1 MSNPFVEQLRQKA
14 KFELRYN
21 PFGLPIS
28 VNIFTNNSLTC
39 IPKGNDNF
47 SALIEFIDSNNMR
60 PIPEINWVQVV
71 RDSEEQILYYKCDQ
85 GNFVDDNNY
94 ISNQIRQGIESES
107 IEVREVNS
115 LSPVVE
121 LQASIFLPRTYAIF
135 DIGSKPINRYDFE
148 SDTSWLTFKAKVS
161 LMQSIEADYFENQ
174 EFLQQQLKNKSGNI
188 IRIHFTSRQIKSVYN
203 RSKSHLD
210 GESLLQLNDSMQADI
225 ALHKR
230 SVGQGPTT
238 NWYFD
243 WMSLHT
249 YAWVPILEI
258 TNILIGL
265 INHQAHRKT
274 TALFSRDDLG
284 DVVCI
289 KAISADGTYFLW
301 PLNGLRDQQVSLF
314 PSELNWEHKLLD
326 RSFNKV
332 RYLLDRSLYF
342 EAIVVAQAILEAI
355 INGMFPSKVKR
366 CCFNKD
372 EIKWEQKYQEL
383 KRYFDESGSDFM
395 RSSALYSFLDGGLD
409 KIYKLRNDFAHD
421 IFDKQPN
428 YEFNLSELK
437 EITQLLKPFTDT
449 WENNLFMN
457 SVSEM
462 YRLQTEFYNSLPKYE
477 KPKN

>member
-14 KFELRYN
+14 KFELRYDS
-21 PFGLPIS
+21 FGSPVS
-28 VNIFTNNSLTC
+28 VIIFTNNSSTI

-47 SALIEFIDSNNMR
+47 STLIEYIDSNNMR
-60 PIPEINWVQVV
+60 PKPKINWVQVV
-71 RDSEEQILYYKCDQ
+71 RDSGKRILYYKCDQ
-85 GNFVDDNNY
+85 GNFIDDNNH

-107 IEVREVNS
+107 IEVQEVNN

-121 LQASIFLPRTYAIF
+121 LQASIFLPRTYSIC
-135 DIGSKPINRYDFE
+135 DIGLKTISRYDFE
-148 SDTSWLTFKAKVS
+148 PNASWLTFKAKVS

-174 EFLQQQLKNKSGNI
+174 NFLQQQLKNLSGNI

-210 GESLLQLNDSMQADI
+210 DESLLQLNDSMQADI

-230 SVGQGPTT
+230 SLGQGPTT

-243 WMSLHT
+243 SMALHT
-249 YAWVPILEI
+249 YIWVPILEI

-289 KAISADGTYFLW
+289 KAISADGTSLLW
-301 PLNGLRDQQVSLF
+301 PLSNLRDQQVSLF
-314 PSELNWEHKLLD
+314 PFELNWEHNLLD

-332 RYLLDRSLYF
+332 RYLMDRSLYF

-355 INGMFPSKVKR
+355 INGMFPLEIKQR
-366 CCFNKD
+366 CF
-372 EIKWEQKYQEL
+372 IKWEQKYWEL
-383 KRYFDESGSDFM
+383 KRYYNESGSEFM
-395 RSSALYSFLDGGLD
+395 RSSALYSYLDGGLD
-409 KIYKLRNDFAHD
+409 RIYLLRNNFAHD
-421 IFDKQPN
+421 IFEKQPN

-449 WENNLFMN
+449 WENKRFMN

-462 YRLQTEFYNSLPKYE
+462 YRLQTEFYNSLPSYE